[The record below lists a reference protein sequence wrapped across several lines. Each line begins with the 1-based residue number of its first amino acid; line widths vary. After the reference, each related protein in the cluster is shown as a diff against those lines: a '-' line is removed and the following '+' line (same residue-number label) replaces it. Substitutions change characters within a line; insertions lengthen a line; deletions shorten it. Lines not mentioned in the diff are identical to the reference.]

1 MTLRIFS
8 PVAVRF
14 KDMGTQPTV
23 RSSRKKTTCQI
34 AIVHFSNMYLS
45 GAHDVSQ
52 LSCSVL
58 WINTQT
64 QRAQKNKNK
73 KKKQQSQVPATKL
86 TFTFTFSGSD
96 DSVSCQ

>member
-73 KKKQQSQVPATKL
+73 KKKTAIASPSNKIDFYFHIL
-86 TFTFTFSGSD
+86 RK
-96 DSVSCQ
+96 